1 MVQTDAE
8 WGSGMGP
15 ASNCTSQ
22 PCGPSG
28 RLVMTFGYVITDL
41 RIYPPPSPSRYG
53 CLRVT
58 YICACST
65 VRGWGYMGDAD
76 VGAGGK

>member
-41 RIYPPPSPSRYG
+41 RIYPPPSPSR
-53 CLRVT
+53 LAVVRRVS
-58 YICACST
+58 ANQN
-65 VRGWGYMGDAD
+65 V
-76 VGAGGK
+76 AGSLKAK